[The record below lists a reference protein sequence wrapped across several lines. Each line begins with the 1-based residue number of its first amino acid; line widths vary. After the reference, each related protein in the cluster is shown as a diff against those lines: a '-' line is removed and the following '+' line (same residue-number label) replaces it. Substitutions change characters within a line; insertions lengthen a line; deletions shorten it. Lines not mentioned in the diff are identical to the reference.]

1 MLVYRIASP
10 KFIAD
15 LSGAGAKLYGG
26 RWNDKGTAMV
36 YFADSRAMAVM
47 EVLVHLRPAVIDQD
61 FVLAT
66 FEIPDE
72 EVLTIAVDDL
82 PSNWKE
88 ESAIEMLKQIG
99 NRFVAA
105 NHYLVMRIPSVILE
119 EEYNLIFNPAHPKAE
134 QVKLIAKRN
143 FRFDKRFKY

>member
-1 MLVYRIASP
+1 MLVYRIAAP

-26 RWNDKGTAMV
+26 RWNDKGVPMV

-61 FVLAT
+61 FALAV

-72 EVLTIAVDDL
+72 EVLTIEVKDL

-88 ESAIEMLKQIG
+88 ETALERLKEIG
-99 NRFVAA
+99 NQFIKENR
-105 NHYLVMRIPSVILE
+105 YLLAKIPSIILE
-119 EEYNLIFNPAHPKAE
+119 EEYNMVLNPNHPNAAK
-134 QVKLIAKRN
+134 VKLVQQRV